1 MLSWGGGVAWENLV
15 SDSLA
20 GLSCVLFAE
29 YVTFFCSS
37 LLLLCVLIYEK
48 IVCLRAWIWFMWACL
63 RASEKKRRRIEAEIL
78 AGKRARVKTKRA
90 VHDDKYKNIFIL
102 DVSYASAAVTT
113 LLIVKNKSHWRHKIC
128 MNGIMNNNN
137 RIYTQTH
144 SRTHTHTHI
153 LWLHMC
159 NSMYTTCEI
168 QDFSQVWFSYG
179 RVAGP
184 KKNTTWHSLNTAWF
198 ASVWLGWVC
207 FHHLQ

>member
-1 MLSWGGGVAWENLV
+1 MRADIRENCVFESVNMVHVGVLESKW
-15 SDSLA
+15 
-20 GLSCVLFAE
+20 
-29 YVTFFCSS
+29 
-37 LLLLCVLIYEK
+37 K
-48 IVCLRAWIWFMWACL
+48 
-63 RASEKKRRRIEAEIL
+63 KKRRRIVAEIL

-137 RIYTQTH
+137 RIYIQTH
-144 SRTHTHTHI
+144 AHRHI
-153 LWLHMC
+153 LWLHVC

-179 RVAGP
+179 RVAGH
-184 KKNTTWHSLNTAWF
+184 KKKHTHNLTLTQYGTVCIGLAWL
-198 ASVWLGWVC
+198 SVYSPSAVT
-207 FHHLQ
+207 Q